1 MEILQARILKG
12 VAKPFSR
19 RSSLP
24 IPTQGSKLLSLS
36 SLAGGFFTTSDSWKA
51 PWGVRAYSRGQ
62 QQAKWLD
69 LPPLPAWCCSGLS
82 LVQISR
88 GSREKQSGQSRETVG
103 ASRPSESSLLPPR
116 SQLTLAPTA
125 IPLPL
130 GGSWFWTCTSCS
142 PQAFAFLLLQQT
154 SYPPKRK
161 QRTVSNRP
169 LFISFPLPS
178 FPKPILTWS
187 NSLSSLR
194 EERRGLTSFTESR
207 KKKRKGRR

>member
-130 GGSWFWTCTSCS
+130 GGVLVLDMH
-142 PQAFAFLLLQQT
+142 FLQ
-154 SYPPKRK
+154 PPG
-161 QRTVSNRP
+161 
-169 LFISFPLPS
+169 LCLPS
-178 FPKPILTWS
+178 SAADFLPTK
-187 NSLSSLR
+187 
-194 EERRGLTSFTESR
+194 EKTEDSEQ
-207 KKKRKGRR
+207 

>member
-1 MEILQARILKG
+1 M
-12 VAKPFSR
+12 
-19 RSSLP
+19 
-24 IPTQGSKLLSLS
+24 
-36 SLAGGFFTTSDSWKA
+36 
-51 PWGVRAYSRGQ
+51 
-62 QQAKWLD
+62 
-69 LPPLPAWCCSGLS
+69 
-82 LVQISR
+82 QISR

-103 ASRPSESSLLPPR
+103 ASRPLRAHCFPHGVSSPWHSWLSPSPW
-116 SQLTLAPTA
+116 
-125 IPLPL
+125 

-161 QRTVSNRP
+161 QRTVSNRLP
-169 LFISFPLPS
+169 FISFPLPS

-207 KKKRKGRR
+207 KKKRKGRKMGSAVSSNH